1 MDRVSAVDWEEFRL
15 LDHAQHVRSE
25 RAGIGGS
32 KEDRDAYFGLG
43 EQGGRGTEHRVNP
56 KEWIKHS
63 REPGLEDQPPE
74 FQEHY
79 RGYELGRAHG
89 RTGHVNHEE
98 LDHAWNRS
106 SHPDH
111 FSQGYQ
117 DGLDETLNS
126 HRTVA
131 VLVGGMDDMPKGMQV
146 VAHVS
151 GNQID
156 VLHCPFCG
164 SGAVIARSDG
174 TIECGY
180 CTSIFTVQVQPA
192 YAGFPQSVDG
202 QPYQWPGMPDPNSVM
217 APDAP
222 PGTNVNPLAQ
232 DPMAAG
238 APPLGDGG
246 LLGVDGGGAPESSDP
261 AEGGFG
267 GDEEGDDDSEGGGN
281 PFAKGKDK
289 GSDDKKSD
297 DKKSDK
303 KPPTKK
309 SSVLVSGGVYGTYLL
324 KTASGAQLTTDE
336 FEAHLAMKYAQNPLV
351 VAQRIRESRAKGL
364 L

>member
-1 MDRVSAVDWEEFRL
+1 VD
-15 LDHAQHVRSE
+15 
-25 RAGIGGS
+25 
-32 KEDRDAYFGLG
+32 
-43 EQGGRGTEHRVNP
+43 P
-56 KEWIKHS
+56 
-63 REPGLEDQPPE
+63 
-74 FQEHY
+74 
-79 RGYELGRAHG
+79 
-89 RTGHVNHEE
+89 EE
-98 LDHAWNRS
+98 LESEHSRS

-111 FSQGYQ
+111 FSAGYQ
-117 DGLDETLNS
+117 DGLDEALNS
-126 HRTVA
+126 HKVVA

-146 VAHVS
+146 TAHVS

-232 DPMAAG
+232 DPGMG

-261 AEGGFG
+261 SEGGFG

-281 PFAKGKDK
+281 PFAKGKD
-289 GSDDKKSD
+289 DKKSD

-309 SSVLVSGGVYGTYLL
+309 SSSLLL
-324 KTASGAQLTTDE
+324 KTASGAQLDAAE
-336 FEAHLAMKYAQNPLV
+336 FEAHLAMKYAKDPLV
-351 VAQRIRESRAKGL
+351 VAQRVREARAKGL